1 MEFKKNGDVWDYI
14 MTYADPEMPDK
25 TYTFVTDNQIV
36 MKACRKSTNTISM
49 PVIGTE
55 AKQ

>member
-25 TYTFVTDNQIV
+25 TYTFKSGEEVVSESMGKGVKVYQFRVV
-36 MKACRKSTNTISM
+36 MSA
-49 PVIGTE
+49 
-55 AKQ
+55 